1 MTPGAGSGA
10 GRPGKYLDQL
20 HDEMANNL
28 LQIHTGLMGI
38 INAGKKHEEGV
49 DVSGDIEN
57 FGTALGNAIRLSE
70 EVLKKYGAVAAGDLE
85 PPPDSYA
92 KSLES
97 LLSKEREAR
106 ERAEGALQGM
116 SGDAQKVFD
125 YTMSGYALEMGPI
138 YSKDDF
144 NPAACA
150 ERLAR
155 AVLSAPPLGQNKEA
169 G

>member
-1 MTPGAGSGA
+1 
-10 GRPGKYLDQL
+10 
-20 HDEMANNL
+20 
-28 LQIHTGLMGI
+28 
-38 INAGKKHEEGV
+38 
-49 DVSGDIEN
+49 
-57 FGTALGNAIRLSE
+57 
-70 EVLKKYGAVAAGDLE
+70 
-85 PPPDSYA
+85 
-92 KSLES
+92 
-97 LLSKEREAR
+97 
-106 ERAEGALQGM
+106 M